1 MGILKE
7 PLYVLNLRNNISTN
21 FKDKQKYYADC
32 VRKNLEPNE

>member
-1 MGILKE
+1 MIMDTPKIKPDPLK
-7 PLYVLNLRNNISTN
+7 